1 MYSRSSLLYWGC
13 LLRTLVSASSSA
25 FSASWAWLRLDHKT
39 LLQQKVAPV
48 SFNTPS
54 PKSLDSL
61 CSKRVCEQVE
71 MPPELP
77 SIHFAEYLGTGESN
91 CGSNFLSVWCLKLK
105 SWCWDG
111 FELSESESKS
121 LFCAYCM
128 IQLIFLLKIF
138 FTSAYG
144 LLESF
149 DRGQSWFAIKW
160 NFSKQ
165 SLCPLK
171 DLVCR
176 RSDFGTP
183 VKTQQKKVNLLYTQ
197 LIFQN
202 VYSQATRKTEPMLS
216 YQQSNHWNKPVYV
229 KHWNFLKFHSFLSS

>member
-1 MYSRSSLLYWGC
+1 MHESL
-13 LLRTLVSASSSA
+13 SA
-25 FSASWAWLRLDHKT
+25 FSGFWAWLWLDHKT
-39 LLQQKVAPV
+39 LLQQNVAPV
-48 SFNTPS
+48 SCNIPS
-54 PKSLDSL
+54 LKSEDSL
-61 CSKRVCEQVE
+61 CSKRLCEQLE
-71 MPPELP
+71 MFLEFP

-105 SWCWDG
+105 NGCWDA
-111 FELSESESKS
+111 FELSVSESKS

-138 FTSAYG
+138 FTSAYV

-165 SLCPLK
+165 SLWPLK

-183 VKTQQKKVNLLYTQ
+183 VKTIKKKQSSLT
-197 LIFQN
+197 
-202 VYSQATRKTEPMLS
+202 VYS
-216 YQQSNHWNKPVYV
+216 N
-229 KHWNFLKFHSFLSS
+229 

>member
-1 MYSRSSLLYWGC
+1 MGTLNRQEVFRRTLLQARLYVNIYLRSSLLYWGC
-13 LLRTLVSASSSA
+13 LLRTLVRESPSA
-25 FSASWAWLRLDHKT
+25 FSAFWTWLWLDHKT
-39 LLQQKVAPV
+39 LLQQKVASLPC
-48 SFNTPS
+48 NTPS
-54 PKSLDSL
+54 PKSVDSL
-61 CSKRVCEQVE
+61 SSKRVCEQLE
-71 MPPELP
+71 MPPKFP

-105 SWCWDG
+105 SWCWRV

-121 LFCAYCM
+121 LFCAYCI

-144 LLESF
+144 LLVSF

-183 VKTQQKKVNLLYTQ
+183 VKTQQKKVQLLYIR
-197 LIFQN
+197 LFKIFTHQ
-202 VYSQATRKTEPMLS
+202 QPRK
-216 YQQSNHWNKPVYV
+216 QKP
-229 KHWNFLKFHSFLSS
+229 

>member
-1 MYSRSSLLYWGC
+1 MSESL
-13 LLRTLVSASSSA
+13 SA
-25 FSASWAWLRLDHKT
+25 FSVFWAWLWLDHKT
-39 LLQQKVAPV
+39 LLQQNVAPV
-48 SFNTPS
+48 SCNIPS
-54 PKSLDSL
+54 LKSVGSL
-61 CSKRVCEQVE
+61 CSNRLCEQFE
-71 MPPELP
+71 MLPEFP

-105 SWCWDG
+105 SGCWDV
-111 FELSESESKS
+111 FELSVSESIS

-128 IQLIFLLKIF
+128 IQLIFLLKIL

-149 DRGQSWFAIKW
+149 ERGQSWFAIKW

-183 VKTQQKKVNLLYTQ
+183 AKTQ
-197 LIFQN
+197 
-202 VYSQATRKTEPMLS
+202 
-216 YQQSNHWNKPVYV
+216 
-229 KHWNFLKFHSFLSS
+229 

>member
-1 MYSRSSLLYWGC
+1 MGTFGFIPARPICRHGSLEQFFSSCSIAMWRTLSSEAKESFSWTCCVSSSKTSWISLSSFSLSCFNSPGVIIVSSSLLYWGC
-13 LLRTLVSASSSA
+13 LLRTLVSESSSA

-128 IQLIFLLKIF
+128 IQLIFFAQDIF
-138 FTSAYG
+138 YFCIWTFRE
-144 LLESF
+144 LW
-149 DRGQSWFAIKW
+149 SWT
-160 NFSKQ
+160 
-165 SLCPLK
+165 
-171 DLVCR
+171 V
-176 RSDFGTP
+176 
-183 VKTQQKKVNLLYTQ
+183 
-197 LIFQN
+197 LIC
-202 VYSQATRKTEPMLS
+202 Y
-216 YQQSNHWNKPVYV
+216 
-229 KHWNFLKFHSFLSS
+229 